1 MCAFPGSGGEN
12 SMAVV
17 ANLLSYLTKF
27 MLVNG
32 RNGLDLCKPTSKSTS
47 VWDLVVAWESHR

>member
-1 MCAFPGSGGEN
+1 
-12 SMAVV
+12 MAVV